1 MMLTND
7 VDGRLL
13 AHLVVK
19 VTVTLCSCKGVQCVD
34 FVEEWGLTVIATC
47 LLQ

>member
-13 AHLVVK
+13 AHLVVM
-19 VTVTLCSCKGVQCVD
+19 VTVTLCSCMVVQCVD
-34 FVEEWGLTVIATC
+34 FDEEWGLTVITTC